1 MFSLRSNL
9 LQVGQAD
16 LLRGSFLSNAIC
28 EAHAAKQYCIR
39 FAHAFLK
46 AKDRCVARRHSLN
59 TVVCEQKAKA
69 KAKAVIRGNE
79 RLFIASLV
87 DTR

>member
-16 LLRGSFLSNAIC
+16 LLRGSFLQMRSMK
-28 EAHAAKQYCIR
+28 HVQQVTMY
-39 FAHAFLK
+39 
-46 AKDRCVARRHSLN
+46 SLRSYVFKSKSIN
-59 TVVCEQKAKA
+59 T
-69 KAKAVIRGNE
+69 
-79 RLFIASLV
+79 SLV

>member
-1 MFSLRSNL
+1 MKTALCFRYAQTL

-16 LLRGSFLSNAIC
+16 LLRGSFLSDAIC
-28 EAHAAKQYCIR
+28 EAHAAK
-39 FAHAFLK
+39 
-46 AKDRCVARRHSLN
+46 
-59 TVVCEQKAKA
+59 
-69 KAKAVIRGNE
+69 AVIREGSG